1 MNSSL
6 GKRHRSFARFQGFTV
21 MEMVVVLGIV
31 AILIGIGLAIGA
43 KVRES
48 SEVELTRTELSVLSS
63 ELMRLQHR
71 TGIIPPNMS
80 TFLQDDQQM
89 YLQPGPKGG
98 WMVGR
103 CLINQ
108 LPPSVLVPGTM
119 TGPGGAPVVYVAAIK
134 DGFGTPIQMVS
145 SPAQSPRAPFFFS
158 AGPDKILN
166 TPDDIFSYS
175 P

>member
-1 MNSSL
+1 MNSSYE
-6 GKRHRSFARFQGFTV
+6 KTHRSVARFHGFTV

-31 AILIGIGLAIGA
+31 AILIGMGLAIGA

-48 SEVELTRTELSVLSS
+48 SQVAFTRTELSVLSS
-63 ELMRLQHR
+63 ELIHVEHR
-71 TGIIPPNMS
+71 TGVIPPNMS
-80 TFLQDDQQM
+80 AFLQDDQQM
-89 YLQPGPKGG
+89 YLQPEPKGG

-103 CLINQ
+103 CPINQ
-108 LPPSVLVPGTM
+108 LPPSVLVRGTM
-119 TGPGGAPVVYVAAIK
+119 SGPVGAPVVYVAAIK
-134 DGFGTPIQMVS
+134 DGFGTRIQMVS
-145 SPAQSPRAPFFFS
+145 SPMQSPRAPFFFS